1 MTENGDEGHVP
12 FRPSDSVGS
21 GGVQDPRAIPGDG
34 FDNHPAALRLLGRHP
49 HYRFVLDQAC
59 YVRPFLQRCPEEAE
73 AFKACVAAGRW
84 AEGVTIRLSTPAIS
98 AEEVNLMEDPE
109 RKLALNDS
117 SAQLDSRPFG
127 IKTIALAFEQV
138 ALIMNSGPCG
148 VQTNQREM
156 RQE

>member
-1 MTENGDEGHVP
+1 MIESGDEGHVP
-12 FRPSDSVGS
+12 LQPSDSLGR

-34 FDNHPAALRLLGRHP
+34 FDNHPAALRLLGKYP

-59 YVRPFLQRCPEEAE
+59 CVQPFLQRYAEEAE
-73 AFKACVAAGRW
+73 AFKACVVAGRW
-84 AEGVTIRLSTPAIS
+84 AEGGTIRLSTPVIS
-98 AEEVNLMEDPE
+98 SEEVNLMEDPG
-109 RKLALNDS
+109 RKLALNDN
-117 SAQLDSRPFG
+117 SAQLDSSPFE

-138 ALIMNSGPCG
+138 ALIVNSGPCG